1 MALLDVLAAKTV
13 WSPLMKLNPNPV
25 AFAAVLMAS
34 MALVGCSKPEAAPEP
49 VRSVKLMT
57 VGASG
62 QEFASEYAGDVRARS
77 EARLGF
83 RVAGKLAA
91 RSAEVGQRVK
101 AGQVLAQL
109 DVSDYQLAEQAA
121 QAQVQ
126 AATTQ
131 RDLAAADYKRY
142 AALRDQNF
150 ISGAELE
157 RRDTTL
163 KAAQATLDQALA
175 QGKVQGNQRGYTTLV
190 ADKAGTVVGVEAEVG
205 QVLTPGAPVVRLAY
219 DGPRDVVVSVPEH
232 KAAAIRVGQ
241 AASVRLWAADSQVKG
256 QVREVAASADPV
268 SRTFAVKVAL
278 AAAQAPAPADAALG
292 ATAYVQFQPAAAGA
306 APLLIKLPTSA
317 LWQKAGGSA
326 VWLYDAVSHS
336 VKAQPVVVATADG
349 NQAVIA
355 AGLKGGEQIVVAGV
369 HVLTEGQAVTVYQEK
384 NEQKTASSQ
393 HQREDV
399 AIKSG
404 VSALAVPA
412 APAAKGQP

>member
-1 MALLDVLAAKTV
+1 
-13 WSPLMKLNPNPV
+13 MKLNANPV
-25 AFAAVLMAS
+25 ALVVALMAS
-34 MALVGCSKPEAAPEP
+34 MVLVGCSKPEAAPEP

-109 DVSDYQLAEQAA
+109 DVNDYQLAEQAA

-175 QGKVQGNQRGYTTLV
+175 QGRVQGNQRGYTTLV

-205 QVLTPGAPVVRLAY
+205 QVMALGAAVVRLAY

-241 AASVRLWAADSQVKG
+241 PASVRLWAADSEVKG

-278 AAAQAPAPADAALG
+278 ASTPVQAEAVLG
-292 ATAYVQFQPAAAGA
+292 ATAYVQFQPAAGGA
-306 APLLIKLPTSA
+306 ALQLIKLPTSA

-326 VWLYDAVSHS
+326 VWLYDAASHS

-369 HVLTEGQAVTVYQEK
+369 HVLTEGQTVTVYQEK
-384 NEQKTASSQ
+384 NEQKVASPQSDKAQ
-393 HQREDV
+393 AAMNNGV
-399 AIKSG
+399 AS
-404 VSALAVPA
+404 A
-412 APAAKGQP
+412 APAAKAQP

>member
-1 MALLDVLAAKTV
+1 MNVNAH
-13 WSPLMKLNPNPV
+13 PV
-25 AFAAVLMAS
+25 ALATVLMAS
-34 MALVGCSKPEAAPEP
+34 LLMAGCSKPEPAPEP
-49 VRSVKLMT
+49 TRSVKLMT

-62 QEFASEYAGDVRARS
+62 QEFANEYAGDVRARS

-83 RVAGKLAA
+83 RVAGKLAM

-142 AALRDQNF
+142 AALREQNF

-163 KAAQATLDQALA
+163 KAAQASLDQALA

-190 ADKAGTVVGVEAEVG
+190 ADKAGTVVGVDAEVG
-205 QVLTPGAPVVRLAY
+205 QVLTLGAPVVRLAY

-232 KAAAIRVGQ
+232 KAAAVRVGQ
-241 AASVRLWAADSQVKG
+241 PASVRLWAADSNVSG

-278 AAAQAPAPADAALG
+278 ATAQGATQPEAALG
-292 ATAYVQFQPAAAGA
+292 ATAYVQFAPAAAGTV
-306 APLLIKLPTSA
+306 PMLIKLPTSA

-326 VWLYDAVSHS
+326 VWLFDPASS
-336 VKAQPVVVATADG
+336 TVKAQPVVVATADG

-369 HVLTEGQAVTVYQEK
+369 HVLTDGQKVVIFQEK
-384 NEQKTASSQ
+384 NEQKVGLTQSN
-393 HQREDV
+393 
-399 AIKSG
+399 KSLEAMKNG
-404 VSALAVPA
+404 QSAAATPA
-412 APAAKGQP
+412 TSAAKGQP

>member
-1 MALLDVLAAKTV
+1 MTLNAK
-13 WSPLMKLNPNPV
+13 PV
-25 AFAAVLMAS
+25 ALAVVLSAIL
-34 MALVGCSKPEAAPEP
+34 ALSGCSKPEAAPEP

-121 QAQVQ
+121 QALIQ

-142 AALRDQNF
+142 AALREQNF

-163 KAAQATLDQALA
+163 KAAQASLDQALA
-175 QGKVQGNQRGYTTLV
+175 QGKVQANQRGYTTLV
-190 ADKAGTVVGVEAEVG
+190 ADKAGTVVGIEAEPG
-205 QVLTPGAPVVRLAY
+205 QVLTPGAAVVRLAY
-219 DGPRDVVVSVPEH
+219 DGPRDAVVAVPEH
-232 KAAAIRVGQ
+232 KAAAIKVGQ
-241 AASVRLWAADSQVKG
+241 AAAVRLWATDGQTKG

-268 SRTFAVKVAL
+268 SRTFVVKVAL
-278 AAAQAPAPADAALG
+278 SAGATDAALG
-292 ATAYVQFQPAAAGA
+292 ATAYVQFPTAAGA
-306 APLLIKLPTSA
+306 ATPMLIKLPTSA

-326 VWLYDAVSHS
+326 VWLFDNASS
-336 VKAQPVVVATADG
+336 TVKAQPVVVATADG

-355 AGLKGGEQIVVAGV
+355 AGLAGGEQIVVAGV
-369 HVLTEGQAVTVYQEK
+369 HVLTEGQKVTVFQEK
-384 NEQKTASSQ
+384 NEQKVLPPLSSKQNSAMQNNASPGMT
-393 HQREDV
+393 V
-399 AIKSG
+399 ATVSG
-404 VSALAVPA
+404 ALM
-412 APAAKGQP
+412 PAAKGQP